1 MSAITP
7 TATVGSSK
15 SSKLCKLTLGSLR
28 TINNAKATD
37 STYIVNLA
45 DSNVSTK
52 DDEQRSAGRSDN
64 AMDRMRNAL
73 K

>member
-1 MSAITP
+1 MQLSLKVINRRMTEDFTMSAITP

-52 DDEQRSAGRSDN
+52 DDE
-64 AMDRMRNAL
+64 
-73 K
+73 